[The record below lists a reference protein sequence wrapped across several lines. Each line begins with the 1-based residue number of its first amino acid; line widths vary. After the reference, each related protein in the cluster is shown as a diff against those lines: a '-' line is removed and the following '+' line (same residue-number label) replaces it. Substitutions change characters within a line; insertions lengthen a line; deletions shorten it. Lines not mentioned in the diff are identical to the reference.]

1 MRKWSHRYCTSYFH
15 ISDKSGTF
23 QFLFV
28 DLPEKKGTFWNQ
40 WKSLIKSLTL
50 IFGYDQWSF
59 LFWDKFEHLSL
70 PEVVHHWKHHKDR
83 IIGRSCN
90 QNMIIIMITINNNN
104 IKIIINF
111 NKIIIIPCLL
121 WRQPP
126 TLPDVACCSK
136 KLYYCSQRETEKIP
150 LSFL

>member
-1 MRKWSHRYCTSYFH
+1 MGRDDLSGQALFWKFWTILFFWHCTFHLSFWSRNWWYFENIKMVMRKWSHRYCTSYFH

-23 QFLFV
+23 QFLLV

-90 QNMIIIMITINNNN
+90 HDIMIMMMTI
-104 IKIIINF
+104 ITII
-111 NKIIIIPCLL
+111 
-121 WRQPP
+121 
-126 TLPDVACCSK
+126 
-136 KLYYCSQRETEKIP
+136 
-150 LSFL
+150 